1 MWRWAKNF
9 VLFDNF
15 HQTIVG
21 PSTPNAIAIIAGQSG
36 QTQWA
41 LHPDEG
47 ATVTYSNPLVPEPSG
62 RELRLEDHAE
72 RQQRLRPR

>member
-1 MWRWAKNF
+1 MWSWAKNF

-21 PSTPNAIAIIAGQSG
+21 PSTPNAIALIAGQSG

-41 LHPDEG
+41 LHNDEG
-47 ATVTYSNPLVPEPSG
+47 PTVTYANPAFPNVLGASYGSNVMPL
-62 RELRLEDHAE
+62 H
-72 RQQRLRPR
+72 